1 MSDKSVPITIQGS
14 YRGYAISVQIDST
27 LDSLDRLVER
37 LQARGV
43 EPMPTAPAPGAAAP
57 SASAG
62 NGKSERPLETLE
74 GTVGSHI
81 TGEHAR
87 QPAAKVAIITDAGEK
102 MVDFWKDFPGDLVSL
117 PKGTRVRVYGHS
129 RTKVNTFGKEYQ
141 NFSVSRW
148 EAVE

>member
-1 MSDKSVPITIQGS
+1 
-14 YRGYAISVQIDST
+14 
-27 LDSLDRLVER
+27 
-37 LQARGV
+37 
-43 EPMPTAPAPGAAAP
+43 MPTAPAPGAAAP

-74 GTVGSHI
+74 GTLNGHI
-81 TGEHAR
+81 TGENSR
-87 QPAAKVAIITDAGEK
+87 QPAAKVAVLTEQGEK
-102 MVDFWKDFPGDLVSL
+102 WGDFWKDFPGDLVSL
-117 PKGTRVRVYGHS
+117 SKGTRVRFYGHS

>member
-1 MSDKSVPITIQGS
+1 MSDHKLPLQITGM
-14 YRGYAISVQIDST
+14 YRGFEITVNLTAT
-27 LDSLDRLVER
+27 LESLDTAIER

-74 GTVGSHI
+74 GTLNGHI
-81 TGEHAR
+81 TGENSR
-87 QPAAKVAIITDAGEK
+87 QPAAKVAVLTEQGEK
-102 MVDFWKDFPGDLVSL
+102 WGDFWKDFPGDLVSL
-117 PKGTRVRVYGHS
+117 PKGTRVRFYGHS